1 MKLLMFALA
10 LGIAAAPKVAAS
22 SEAKAL
28 ELRPK
33 AAIAAVAGS
42 IPHEYTPFM
51 AERGER
57 RELEFLPPPA
67 PRHRE
72 LSRSSCE
79 RDSPICYDASSGH
92 IVYKPARAL
101 MPEIPGLQPENIS
114 VKRDK
119 IVFRYTF

>member
-1 MKLLMFALA
+1 MKLLIIALA
-10 LGIAAAPKVAAS
+10 LGIAAAPKVAAAA
-22 SEAKAL
+22 EAKAL
-28 ELRPK
+28 ELKPK

-42 IPHEYTPFM
+42 IPHQYTPFM
-51 AERGER
+51 AEPGER
-57 RELEFLPPPA
+57 HELELLPPPT
-67 PRHRE
+67 RHHER
-72 LSRSSCE
+72 SRSSCE
-79 RDSPICYDASSGH
+79 SENPICYDATSGH

>member
-1 MKLLMFALA
+1 MKLLIIALA
-10 LGIAAAPKVAAS
+10 LGIAAAPKVAAGA
-22 SEAKAL
+22 EAKAL

-42 IPHEYTPFM
+42 IPHQYSPFM
-51 AERGER
+51 AEAGER
-57 RELEFLPPPA
+57 HELQLLPPP
-67 PRHRE
+67 PRHHLER
-72 LSRSSCE
+72 SRSSCE
-79 RDSPICYDASSGH
+79 NDNAVCYDARSGH